1 MVTELLDKAFDEA
14 AKLSEEEQRELAT
27 WILAELESDNRWGQ
41 AFSDS
46 QDQLSKL
53 ADEAHR
59 ENARGRTKDLDP
71 SAL

>member
-1 MVTELLDKAFDEA
+1 MVTELLERAFDEA

-27 WILAELESDNRWGQ
+27 WILAELESDNRWGR

-46 QDQLSKL
+46 QDQLSQL
-53 ADEAHR
+53 ANEAQE
-59 ENARGRTKDLDP
+59 ENARGQAKDLDP